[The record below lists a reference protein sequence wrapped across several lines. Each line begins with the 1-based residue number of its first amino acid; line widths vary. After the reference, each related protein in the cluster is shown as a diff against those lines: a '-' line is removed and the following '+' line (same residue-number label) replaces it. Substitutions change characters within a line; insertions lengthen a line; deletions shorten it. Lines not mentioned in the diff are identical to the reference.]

1 MKGTPAR
8 HLSSAI
14 SLALLAISLSA
25 CKGGT
30 DTPPDATTNNNAP
43 DREWTDAARVEAMAS
58 KLQACS
64 YEGKPVNVE
73 AGQLNGQAPAD
84 CKTMVDKIM
93 GFTGLPAN
101 FVVTS
106 GPVENAA
113 ALIMLDSQRQPKR
126 VIAFNPISS
135 RPRNG

>member
-1 MKGTPAR
+1 MRLRKTGQLTMSLLT
-8 HLSSAI
+8 LS
-14 SLALLAISLSA
+14 LMVA
-25 CKGGT
+25 CGGGGEGGAGKST
-30 DTPPDATTNNNAP
+30 AAEPP
-43 DREWTDAARVEAMAS
+43 DREWTDAARIEEVAS
-58 KLQACS
+58 ALQACS
-64 YEGKPVNVE
+64 YGGKTE
-73 AGQLNGQAPAD
+73 QLQPSALGGAAPGD
-84 CKTMVDKIM
+84 CRTMVDKIM